1 LGLRDVVAVRTQAAV
16 GTLAFAVISLASLD
30 TLPVAVTR
38 RLALVV
44 ETHAHVPGTLTGL
57 GRTPRKEREEQR
69 RRQDGKR
76 EKRF

>member
-1 LGLRDVVAVRTQAAV
+1 MGRRGVAIRTQAAV
-16 GTLAFAVISLASLD
+16 GTLARAVISLASLD

-44 ETHAHVPGTLTGL
+44 EIHAHLERTLTGF
-57 GRTPRKEREEQR
+57 GGAPRKEREEQR

-76 EKRF
+76 EKFS